1 MATLSTNARNT
12 SCDAVTALLNA
23 GSGANPQ
30 LIIRT
35 AAQATLCT
43 INLDGTD
50 AVGDAVAGVATV
62 APPAGE
68 GSWVGYQIN
77 PSADGVAADAIVVD
91 KDAATVYELTVGVTA
106 GPGVDLQLATLTLQ
120 TAVPITFSAAPTITQ
135 LAAPA

>member
-1 MATLSTNARNT
+1 MATLSTDARNT
-12 SCDAVTALLNA
+12 ACDAVTALLNA
-23 GSGANPQ
+23 GAGANPQ

-43 INLDGTD
+43 IDLDSTD

-62 APPAGE
+62 AAPDGE
-68 GSWVGYQIN
+68 ASWVGYQIN
-77 PSADGVAADAIVVD
+77 PSADGVAADAVVVD
-91 KDAATVYELTVGVTA
+91 KDATVVYTLTVGITA
-106 GPGVDLQLATLTLQ
+106 SVDLQLATLTLQ

>member
-1 MATLSTNARNT
+1 MATLSTDARNT
-12 SCDAVTALLNA
+12 ACDAVTALLNA
-23 GSGANPQ
+23 GAGSNPQ

-35 AAQATLCT
+35 GAQAPLCT
-43 INLDGTD
+43 INLNGTD
-50 AVGDAVAGVATV
+50 AVGDAAAGVATV

-77 PSADGVAADAIVVD
+77 PSADGVAADAVVVD
-91 KDAATVYELTVGVTA
+91 KDATVVYTLTVGVTA
-106 GPGVDLQLATLTLQ
+106 GVDLQLATVTLQ

>member
-1 MATLSTNARNT
+1 MATLSTDARNT
-12 SCDAVTALLNA
+12 ACDAVTALLNA
-23 GSGANPQ
+23 GAGANPQ

-43 INLDGTD
+43 VNLDGTD

-106 GPGVDLQLATLTLQ
+106 GVDLQLATLTLQ